1 MPDSK
6 PSPDGKPTAG
16 KKGKPT
22 PGVRGPGG
30 PPPPPKMEPKTGPKT
45 GKATPAPTRS
55 ALGPMPRKPAS
66 ALRRKFEDRSL
77 PLVQRLSRMPKFLI
91 IVTPGMLLFFGLAL
105 TGSLAWLGGIL
116 LLFVAAILAWLTA
129 LSWPVVGMGSK
140 FMRVVVILVV
150 FGFAVLKFRG
160 RF

>member
-16 KKGKPT
+16 KKGKQT

-30 PPPPPKMEPKTGPKT
+30 PPPPPKSDPKSGKT
-45 GKATPAPTRS
+45 ASQPTRS
-55 ALGPMPRKPAS
+55 ALGPLPRKPAS
-66 ALRRKFEDRSL
+66 ALRRKFEDKSL